1 MIDLKKLDAI
11 QKIAQRVALLS
22 LVVFILLI
30 AFSGYKLYSI
40 NRQIDDK
47 SKELEDKINWIKQKD
62 EELAAKQAQLKEL
75 TDKYATLNRLYSQT
89 VAASPESAKQA
100 AVQEIEAN
108 PKTAQATIAVIEAN
122 PVTARILPPR
132 VYIQIKDD
140 SQRARAKEVVEKLR
154 AGGFIA
160 PGIEGVGEKAPPK
173 TELRY
178 FNQGDAAIND
188 VRNIVE
194 ILKGENISV
203 KETFVSGQ
211 ENSNKIR
218 ARHYELWFGAD
229 FPPPARPPYRLPG
242 VEKLDKPLPIKP
254 IK

>member
-22 LVVFILLI
+22 LVIFIILI

-62 EELAAKQAQLKEL
+62 EELAAKQAQLDALAK
-75 TDKYATLNRLYSQT
+75 KYGRLSDLYGKT
-89 VAASPESAKQA
+89 VAAAPESAKQA
-100 AVQEIEAN
+100 AVREIEAN
-108 PKTAQATIAVIEAN
+108 PKTAQATIDVIEAN
-122 PVTARILPPR
+122 PVTAKILPPR
-132 VYIQIKDD
+132 VYIQIKDE
-140 SQRARAKEVVEKLR
+140 SQRARAKEVAEKLK
-154 AGGFIA
+154 AGGLIV
-160 PGIEGVGEKAPPK
+160 PGIENVGEKAPPQ

-178 FNQGDAAIND
+178 FNQAASNE
-188 VRNIVE
+188 VSNITD
-194 ILKGENISV
+194 ILQGENIKV
-203 KETFVSGQ
+203 KEVLVPGQ
-211 ENSNKIR
+211 ENANKIR

-242 VEKLDKPLPIKP
+242 VEKSDHPIRVKPVQ
-254 IK
+254 